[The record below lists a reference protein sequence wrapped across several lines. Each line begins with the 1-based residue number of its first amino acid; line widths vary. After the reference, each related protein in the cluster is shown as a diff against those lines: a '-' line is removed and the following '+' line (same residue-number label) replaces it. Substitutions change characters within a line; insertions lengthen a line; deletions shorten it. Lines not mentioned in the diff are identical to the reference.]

1 MPTPEQVQQDKAAR
15 RAALRT
21 EYWRTMT
28 NPHAHLHGESGGVY
42 DLGLARFQA
51 MRVSNFEHFKPT
63 GRSFKIGMLTVVLP
77 IVGYAWMLKRE
88 RDAREAQYRTG
99 QVAYK
104 DRRFKFI

>member
-1 MPTPEQVQQDKAAR
+1 MVSNDCLACYVIVSSLSNQNNTDGSVSLQ
-15 RAALRT
+15 
-21 EYWRTMT
+21 
-28 NPHAHLHGESGGVY
+28 Y

>member
-1 MPTPEQVQQDKAAR
+1 MVSNDCLACYVIMSSLSNQNNTDGSVSLQ
-15 RAALRT
+15 
-21 EYWRTMT
+21 
-28 NPHAHLHGESGGVY
+28 Y

>member
-1 MPTPEQVQQDKAAR
+1 MVSNDCLAGYVIVSIPLLSNQNNTDGSVSLQ
-15 RAALRT
+15 
-21 EYWRTMT
+21 
-28 NPHAHLHGESGGVY
+28 Y

>member
-1 MPTPEQVQQDKAAR
+1 MVSYDCLACYVIVSSLSNQNNTDGSVSLQ
-15 RAALRT
+15 
-21 EYWRTMT
+21 
-28 NPHAHLHGESGGVY
+28 Y